1 MSDAAAG
8 TMILADLDEV
18 LRELLER
25 ELAARGLLGVTVTFE
40 APSRERVAQWPSPAI
55 DLFLYDLREAP
66 DARDRSWH
74 PARVDGRATLVRAPL
89 RLACTYA
96 ITAWAP
102 TVLDEHRL
110 LSQVIAILGAHP
122 QLPVEL
128 LPSSLLIGEPPQ
140 PLIAELAHVRDEA
153 RAEFWTALGNQYKV
167 SLQYTVTVLCDTG
180 LRSPRGPA
188 VQREAIALQAGLES
202 GPQSGPREQSFTVA
216 GRVTDRDG
224 DGLAQVAVSVP
235 AIGVAC
241 VSGSDGRFVLRALPA
256 GRHAVQ
262 ARAQGHFASAELE
275 VSDDP
280 LAPRD
285 PLVLTLPI
293 GD

>member
-40 APSRERVAQWPSPAI
+40 APSRERVSQWPSPAI

-74 PARVDGRATLVRAPL
+74 PARVDGRATFVRAPL

-110 LSQVIAILGAHP
+110 LSQAIAILGAHP

-153 RAEFWTALGNQYKV
+153 RAELWTALGNQYKV
-167 SLQYTVTVLCDTG
+167 SLRYTVTVLCDTG
-180 LRSPRGPA
+180 ISSPRGPA

-202 GPQSGPREQSFTVA
+202 GPQEQSFTVA
-216 GRVTDRDG
+216 GQVTDRNG
-224 DGLAQVAVSVP
+224 AGVAQVAVSVP
-235 AIGVAC
+235 AIGVAA

-262 ARAQGHFASAELE
+262 ARARGHLASVELE

-285 PLVLTLPI
+285 PLALTLPI

>member
-18 LRELLER
+18 LGELLEGG
-25 ELAARGLLGVTVTFE
+25 LAARGLLGVTVTFE

-66 DARDRSWH
+66 GERDRSWH
-74 PARVDGRATLVRAPL
+74 PTRVDGRAMLVRAPL

-110 LSQVIAILGAHP
+110 LSQVIAILCAHP

-128 LPSSLLIGEPPQ
+128 LPPSLLVGEPPQ
-140 PLIAELAHVRDEA
+140 PLIAEVAHVRDEA
-153 RAEFWTALGNQYKV
+153 RAEFWTALGNLYKV

-180 LRSPRGPA
+180 VGSPRGPA
-188 VQREAIALQAGLES
+188 VRTEAIALQAGRD
-202 GPQSGPREQSFTVA
+202 GGPREESFTVA
-216 GRVTDRDG
+216 GQVTDLG
-224 DGLAQVAVSVP
+224 GEGLAEVAVSVP
-235 AIGVAC
+235 ALGLAC
-241 VSGSDGRFVLRALPA
+241 ISDSDGRFVLRALPA

-262 ARAQGHFASAELE
+262 ARAQGHVASVQLT
-275 VSDDP
+275 VPGDP
-280 LAPRD
+280 LA
-285 PLVLTLPI
+285 LTLPLS
-293 GD
+293 G

>member
-18 LRELLER
+18 LGELLEGG
-25 ELAARGLLGVTVTFE
+25 LAARGLLGVTVTFE
-40 APSRERVAQWPSPAI
+40 APSRERVAQWASPAI

-66 DARDRSWH
+66 GERDRSWH
-74 PARVDGRATLVRAPL
+74 PTRVDGRAMLVRAPL

-110 LSQVIAILGAHP
+110 LSQVIAILCAHP

-128 LPSSLLIGEPPQ
+128 LPPSLLVGEPPQ
-140 PLIAELAHVRDEA
+140 PLIAEVAHVRDEA

-180 LRSPRGPA
+180 VSSPRGPA
-188 VQREAIALQAGLES
+188 VQTEAIALQAGRD
-202 GPQSGPREQSFTVA
+202 GGPREESFTVA
-216 GRVTDRDG
+216 GQVTDLG
-224 DGLAQVAVSVP
+224 GEGLAEVAVSVP
-235 AIGVAC
+235 ALGLAC
-241 VSGSDGRFVLRALPA
+241 LSDSDGRFVLRALPA

-262 ARAQGHFASAELE
+262 AHAQGHVASVQLT
-275 VSDDP
+275 VPGDP
-280 LAPRD
+280 LA
-285 PLVLTLPI
+285 LTLPLS
-293 GD
+293 G

>member
-1 MSDAAAG
+1 MTDAAAG

-25 ELAARGLLGVTVTFE
+25 ELAARGLLSVTVTFE

-66 DARDRSWH
+66 GARDRSWH
-74 PARVDGRATLVRAPL
+74 PTRVDGQAMLVRAPL

-110 LSQVIAILGAHP
+110 LSQVIAILCAHP

-128 LPSSLLIGEPPQ
+128 LPASLLVGEPPQ
-140 PLIAELAHVRDEA
+140 PPTAEVAHVRDEA

-167 SLQYTVTVLCDTG
+167 SLQYTVNVLCDTG
-180 LRSPRGPA
+180 IGAARGPA
-188 VQREAIALQAGLES
+188 VRSEAIALQAG
-202 GPQSGPREQSFTVA
+202 REGGGTGEASFTIA
-216 GRVTDRDG
+216 GEVTDRSG
-224 DGLAQVAVSVP
+224 AGLAEVAVSVP
-235 AIGVAC
+235 ALGLAC
-241 VSGSDGRFVLRALPA
+241 VSGSDGRFVLPALPA
-256 GRHAVQ
+256 GQHVVQ
-262 ARAQGHFASAELE
+262 ARAQGRLASVQLT
-275 VSDDP
+275 VPGDR
-280 LAPRD
+280 LA
-285 PLVLTLPI
+285 LTLPL
-293 GD
+293 DS

>member
-1 MSDAAAG
+1 MTDAAAG

-25 ELAARGLLGVTVTFE
+25 ELAARGLLGVNVTFE

-66 DARDRSWH
+66 GTRDRSWH
-74 PARVDGRATLVRAPL
+74 PAARVDGQAMLVRAPL
-89 RLACTYA
+89 HLACTYA

-110 LSQVIAILGAHP
+110 LSQVIAILCAHP

-128 LPSSLLIGEPPQ
+128 LPASLLVGEPPQ
-140 PLIAELAHVRDEA
+140 PPAAEVAHVRDEA

-180 LRSPRGPA
+180 IGSARGPA
-188 VQREAIALQAGLES
+188 VRSEAIALQAGRK
-202 GPQSGPREQSFTVA
+202 GGGVREASFTIAGEVA
-216 GRVTDRDG
+216 DERGA
-224 DGLAQVAVSVP
+224 GLAEVAISVP
-235 AIGVAC
+235 ALGLAC

-256 GRHAVQ
+256 GRYAVQ
-262 ARAQGHFASAELE
+262 ARAQGHLASVQVTVPGDL
-275 VSDDP
+275 
-280 LAPRD
+280 LA
-285 PLVLTLPI
+285 LTLPL
-293 GD
+293 GG

>member
-1 MSDAAAG
+1 MSNAAAG

-25 ELAARGLLGVTVTFE
+25 ELAARGLLGVAVTFE
-40 APSRERVAQWPSPAI
+40 VPSRERVAQWSSPAI

-66 DARDRSWH
+66 GARDRSWH
-74 PARVDGRATLVRAPL
+74 PARVDGQPLLVRAPL

-110 LSQVIAILGAHP
+110 LSQAIAILGAHP

-128 LPSSLLIGEPPQ
+128 LPSSLLVGEPPQ
-140 PLIAELAHVRDEA
+140 PLIAEVAHVRDEA

-167 SLQYTVTVLCDTG
+167 SLHYTVTVLCDTG
-180 LRSPRGPA
+180 VSAARGPA
-188 VQREAIALQAGLES
+188 VQTEAIALQTGRKR
-202 GPQSGPREQSFTVA
+202 GPQEQSFSVA
-216 GRVTDRDG
+216 GRVIDLDG
-224 DGLAQVAVSVP
+224 EGLAQVAVSVP
-235 AIGVAC
+235 ALGLGC

-256 GRHAVQ
+256 GQHAVQ
-262 ARAQGHFASAELE
+262 ARAQGHTACAQL
-275 VSDDP
+275 VVPANPADP
-280 LAPRD
+280 SD
-285 PLVLTLPI
+285 PLVLTLALD
-293 GD
+293 G

>member
-18 LRELLER
+18 LGELLEGG
-25 ELAARGLLGVTVTFE
+25 LAARGLLGVTVTFE
-40 APSRERVAQWPSPAI
+40 APSRERVAQWASPAI

-66 DARDRSWH
+66 GERDRSWH
-74 PARVDGRATLVRAPL
+74 PTRVDGRAMLVRAPL

-110 LSQVIAILGAHP
+110 LSQVIAILCAHP

-128 LPSSLLIGEPPQ
+128 LPPSLLVGEPPQ
-140 PLIAELAHVRDEA
+140 PLIAEVAHVRDEA

-180 LRSPRGPA
+180 VGSPRGPA
-188 VQREAIALQAGLES
+188 VQTEAIALQAGRE
-202 GPQSGPREQSFTVA
+202 SGPREESFTVA
-216 GRVTDRDG
+216 GQVTDLG
-224 DGLAQVAVSVP
+224 GEGLAEVAVSVP
-235 AIGVAC
+235 ALGLTC

-262 ARAQGHFASAELE
+262 ARAQGHVASVQLT
-275 VSDDP
+275 VPGDP
-280 LAPRD
+280 LA
-285 PLVLTLPI
+285 LTLPLS
-293 GD
+293 G

>member
-18 LRELLER
+18 LGELLEQG
-25 ELAARGLLGVTVTFE
+25 LAARGLLGVTVTFE
-40 APSRERVAQWPSPAI
+40 APSRERVAQWASPAI

-66 DARDRSWH
+66 GARDRSWH
-74 PARVDGRATLVRAPL
+74 PTRVDGRAMLVRAPL

-110 LSQVIAILGAHP
+110 LSQVIAILCAHP

-128 LPSSLLIGEPPQ
+128 LPPSLLVGEPPQ
-140 PLIAELAHVRDEA
+140 PLIAEVAHVRDEA

-180 LRSPRGPA
+180 VGSLRGPA
-188 VQREAIALQAGLES
+188 VQTEAIALQAGSENGS
-202 GPQSGPREQSFTVA
+202 REESFTVA
-216 GRVTDRDG
+216 GQVTDLG
-224 DGLAQVAVSVP
+224 GEGLAEVAVSVP
-235 AIGVAC
+235 ALGLAC
-241 VSGSDGRFVLRALPA
+241 VSDSDGRFVLRALPA

-262 ARAQGHFASAELE
+262 ARAQGHVASVQLT
-275 VSDDP
+275 VPGDP
-280 LAPRD
+280 LA
-285 PLVLTLPI
+285 LTLPLS
-293 GD
+293 G